1 MSQATLPPPPPGRT
15 SNGSAHENE
24 HTNTFHYSNNAFRM
38 LMHVYDVF
46 YVLYDTTY
54 IVITN
59 GNSIF

>member
-1 MSQATLPPPPPGRT
+1 MSQATPPGRI

-46 YVLYDTTY
+46 MFFMTQHTL
-54 IVITN
+54 
-59 GNSIF
+59 